1 VSKLVLHLADGT
13 TLDIRL
19 AKERTTIGRRPD
31 NDVCLPHPAI
41 SAEHAAVVTILADS
55 FLEDL
60 GSTNGTYVN
69 GKAITKHFL
78 RDRDAIDIGRQRL
91 LYLEDDAAR
100 VEPGLPPAQRLS
112 GSLLPEE
119 RFDARPP
126 RRLAE
131 PAAGAGADAPGTR
144 PDRGHAER
152 TERQPHER
160 RSDDPTIRGGQV
172 DTTQLPL
179 AAQQRAAKRGLADA
193 FSSPEVPAEPLPEV
207 RVLSGPNA
215 GRAIT
220 LAKDEV
226 SVGRVGVQVALI
238 RRADEG
244 YRLIPVEG
252 AQPPR
257 RNGAPIP
264 ADGAT
269 LAIGDIFEVAG
280 VELQLAMPTGLP
292 AAR

>member
-1 VSKLVLHLADGT
+1 VSKLVLYLPDGT

-60 GSTNGTYVN
+60 NSTNGTYVN
-69 GKAITKHFL
+69 GKSIAKHFL

-91 LYLEDDAAR
+91 LYLEDDAAQ
-100 VEPGLPPAQRLS
+100 VDPGPTPAQRLS
-112 GSLLPEE
+112 GSLPDE
-119 RFDARPP
+119 RVDATPP
-126 RRLAE
+126 RRLTK
-131 PAAGAGADAPGTR
+131 PVAAAHADAPGTR
-144 PDRGHAER
+144 PDRVRAER
-152 TERQPHER
+152 HPRER

-172 DTTQLPL
+172 DTLQLPL
-179 AAQQRAAKRGLADA
+179 AAQQPAAARGPAA
-193 FSSPEVPAEPLPEV
+193 PSPSPETPAAPLPEV
-207 RVLSGPNA
+207 RVLTGPNA
-215 GRAIT
+215 GRAMA
-220 LAKDEV
+220 LAKNEV

-252 AQPPR
+252 TQPPR

-264 ADGAT
+264 ADGAA
-269 LAIGDIFEVAG
+269 LSIGDIFEVAG
-280 VELQLAMPTGLP
+280 VKLQLAMPTGFP